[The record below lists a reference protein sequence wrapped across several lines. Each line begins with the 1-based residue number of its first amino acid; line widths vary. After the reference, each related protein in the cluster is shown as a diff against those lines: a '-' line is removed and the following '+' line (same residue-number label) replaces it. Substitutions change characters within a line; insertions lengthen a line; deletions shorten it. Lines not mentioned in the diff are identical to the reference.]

1 MGTWTWCCVVSWLD
15 SVERIKDKS
24 VKNVNHL
31 YRVHTYCL

>member
-1 MGTWTWCCVVSWLD
+1 MDMVLSSFMAG
-15 SVERIKDKS
+15 VERVKDKS